1 MLSEVR
7 STVRYRNWNAR
18 WNGGGTACSF
28 GGLGHD
34 VARPDGG
41 DAGLGEAAGVVGDG
55 VDELAGAQAVGE
67 GVAGAQPHHEAA
79 AGELRHLHHEQDVER
94 LHARRGVREQ
104 VVLVDGE
111 RPMLEA
117 ADVLQAALGDGLDE
131 PRALAGALHARVAGP
146 LVSVHEPP
154 GERVVI
160 HQRLAQRARTT
171 RAGDDSGCS
180 SSVPPSVP
188 PS

>member
-1 MLSEVR
+1 LAKKQSVTRAAGSASRSARVRARHTVATATSKEEQRGPVACRNWVLTVLMLSEVR

-79 AGELRHLHHEQDVER
+79 AGELRHLHHERDVER
-94 LHARRGVREQ
+94 LHARRGVR
-104 VVLVDGE
+104 
-111 RPMLEA
+111 
-117 ADVLQAALGDGLDE
+117 
-131 PRALAGALHARVAGP
+131 
-146 LVSVHEPP
+146 
-154 GERVVI
+154 
-160 HQRLAQRARTT
+160 
-171 RAGDDSGCS
+171 
-180 SSVPPSVP
+180 
-188 PS
+188 